1 MVRAMSKVVV
11 PWLGAAVAATCF
23 AAHFVW
29 PPAAALAVV
38 GVIFANMH
46 LLFVGVNVP
55 ATRAALYVAALF
67 YAAGVAR
74 ASGAPLLGVSILV
87 ATLTLAPTE
96 RLVRAFGY
104 KSSVVMPVALAGATG
119 ILALAL
125 PIGGWVWAVV
135 PALAWCAFVSFG
147 MSMANRDLRKQA
159 RKGWSVKVGQEVP
172 DFTLRDRKGEPEFQL
187 AKQRGKYVLI
197 TLIRGD
203 WCPLCQVK
211 MRIYQKDAA
220 TLAKQNVV
228 LAVISPSTGEEAIH
242 FAKTAGLDIQLLA
255 DPENK
260 VATLFDAV
268 YPKGNN
274 GQDGPI
280 PCSFLVGPDGRL
292 VHASRPDDVE
302 SFLDP
307 KQIYRFL
314 GAPVP
319 A

>member
-1 MVRAMSKVVV
+1 
-11 PWLGAAVAATCF
+11 
-23 AAHFVW
+23 
-29 PPAAALAVV
+29 
-38 GVIFANMH
+38 
-46 LLFVGVNVP
+46 
-55 ATRAALYVAALF
+55 
-67 YAAGVAR
+67 
-74 ASGAPLLGVSILV
+74 
-87 ATLTLAPTE
+87 
-96 RLVRAFGY
+96 
-104 KSSVVMPVALAGATG
+104 MPVALAGATG